1 MVGMSSCVIRLWVAV
16 AVVVAVS
23 CGTRLLDLWPIDKGF
38 YFKNYNCNMKMECVL
53 FVLLQCLGPLDQF
66 QHSMEPQL
74 RQLGLDTTLKKGT
87 CNFSVLCQNTY
98 FIALKVAA
106 WTITVICKLE
116 AVIQSCTF

>member
-1 MVGMSSCVIRLWVAV
+1 
-16 AVVVAVS
+16 
-23 CGTRLLDLWPIDKGF
+23 
-38 YFKNYNCNMKMECVL
+38 MKMECVL

-87 CNFSVLCQNTY
+87 CDFLCLCQNTY

-116 AVIQSCTF
+116 AINL